1 MQQRRADKPRSRD
14 GCITCKIRHVRCDQA
29 RPACG
34 QCTKTGRKCD
44 GYDSDL
50 SQRQLRD
57 RILAGNVQRRPS
69 PNGRIILYPGTVPER
84 EHVAVFCI
92 HTSQALAGFFPSDF
106 WTRLLPQL
114 SQTEPL
120 VRHAAAAVGAA
131 HRIYLGVGHR
141 EEDFMLQQY
150 NLAIRSLLS
159 PPSPAAGEANG
170 ARQSHLTLLGCS
182 LFVCLEILRANY
194 DQALDHVDSGLKLI
208 QQQSDRLDDMQP
220 TADVNTI
227 NRELHDLFARLHMD
241 LASFNRGMRPHVTI
255 IGDGNAMPFA
265 FTDLGEA
272 RRRLTLLMNQSICA
286 APALNT
292 RPGAG
297 DKPSTWDP
305 SFRAMVEGLQA
316 KLAAQVREFQA
327 WSSAFDRFLR
337 TKQGKAADPRSVLAL
352 RIDAHFAR
360 ELTSVGSTLIQFRVD
375 EREADRFTPILSMV
389 DELLQL
395 EDRRRGPGDHH
406 RPFTLDAG
414 IIRALQ
420 WVATHCHQPV
430 VRRHAMRLLSECPR
444 QEGFWNSQ
452 RALRIGET
460 LVGIEEAGLSALPT
474 EQRIPRVPHYLRLA
488 VDDWSTRTTSLLL
501 ISEPDGPAGEKQ
513 YRQEVVDWS

>member
-1 MQQRRADKPRSRD
+1 M
-14 GCITCKIRHVRCDQA
+14 RCDQA

-57 RILAGNVQRRPS
+57 KILAGNVQRRPS
-69 PNGRIILYPGTVPER
+69 PNGRLILYPGTVPER
-84 EHVAVFCI
+84 EHVALFCT
-92 HTSQALAGFFPSDF
+92 HTSQALAGFFPSDL

-120 VRHAAAAVGAA
+120 VRHAVAAIGAA

-159 PPSPAAGEANG
+159 PPSPPAGEANG
-170 ARQSHLTLLGCS
+170 ARQSHLALLGCS
-182 LFVCLEILRANY
+182 LFVSLEMLRANY

-208 QQQSDRLDDMQP
+208 QQQSDRLDESQP
-220 TADVNTI
+220 TADVDTI

-241 LASFNRGMRPHVTI
+241 LASFNRGMRPHVTS
-255 IGDGNAMPFA
+255 IGDGHATPFA
-265 FTDLGEA
+265 FSNLGEA
-272 RRRLTLLMNQSICA
+272 RRRLTLIMNQSICA

-297 DKPSTWDP
+297 AQPSTWDP
-305 SFRAMVEGLQA
+305 GFRAMVEKLQA

-327 WSSAFDRFLR
+327 WSGAFDRFLR

-360 ELTSVGSTLIQFRVD
+360 EFTSSGSTLIQFRVD

-389 DELLQL
+389 DELLRL
-395 EDRRRGPGDHH
+395 EDRRREPGDHH
-406 RPFTLDAG
+406 RLFSLDAG

-420 WVATHCHQPV
+420 WVATDCHQPV
-430 VRRHAMRLLSECPR
+430 VRRQAMQLLSQCPR

-460 LVGIEEAGLSALPT
+460 LVGIEEAGLSALAT
-474 EQRIPRVPHYLRLA
+474 EQRIPRVPHHLRLA
-488 VDDWSTRTTSLLL
+488 VDDWSARTTSLLL
-501 ISEPDGPAGEKQ
+501 ISEPDGPAGGKQ